1 MNIKVKVLSRNPDDY
16 LRETKHDIHR
26 RKIQNMSEESVKPG
40 ISSFLNLNLGR
51 LVLYFSYW

>member
-26 RKIQNMSEESVKPG
+26 RKIQNICEESVKPG
-40 ISSFLNLNLGR
+40 ISSFLNLILGR
-51 LVLYFSYW
+51 LLL